1 MRKDNPGCDL
11 LEKRMEEH
19 RQDFENLKRKAED
32 MGRRALP
39 SIRENNEKVKEVQR
53 DLGRLGIN
61 AYIRNIPV
69 RFWGGGIVFLEKLD
83 AIDTKA
89 ENFTQTRGLMDK
101 LSSLHRDSQDAA
113 REIEDVVKQ
122 AEQAKS
128 QYEFYKRAYEQGCS

>member
-32 MGRRALP
+32 MERRVVP
-39 SIRENNEKVKEVQR
+39 SIRENNEKVKEIQME
-53 DLGRLGIN
+53 LGRLGVN

-69 RFWGGGIVFLEKLD
+69 RFWGGGIVFLEQLD

-89 ENFTQTRGLMDK
+89 ENFSQTRSLMDK
-101 LSSLHRDSQDAA
+101 LSSVHRDAQDAV
-113 REIEDVVKQ
+113 REVEEVVQQ

-128 QYEFYKRAYEQGCS
+128 QYEFHKRAFEQGCS